1 MKKIIRT
8 VCIAAISLFAIPQQA
23 DAQFFKK
30 LKEAAKG
37 VVQEVTGTTTTGT
50 ASTTT
55 TAQNAP
61 SVSYLPSASGV
72 LVAIPDQSISR
83 WSLLRP
89 RAARAPTVLT
99 FMLR

>member
-8 VCIAAISLFAIPQQA
+8 VCIAAIALFAIPQQA

-50 ASTTT
+50 ASTTM

-61 SVSYLPSASGV
+61 SVSYLPSASG
-72 LVAIPDQSISR
+72 A
-83 WSLLRP
+83 
-89 RAARAPTVLT
+89 T
-99 FMLR
+99 FHTTRCVYILKAHHHK